1 MPEPTRDPQ
10 AGTPGAPKLVP
21 AYTYIS
27 PPNISMNEH
36 PVRERIEAPHVTEKR
51 I

>member
-21 AYTYIS
+21 ACTYIS
-27 PPNISMNEH
+27 PSNIRMNEH
-36 PVRERIEAPHVTEKR
+36 PPFIRTWRRIKR
-51 I
+51 SPGA